1 MMKLLH
7 MKYNPKLIIVL
18 LLGLLTLL
26 FSVFINPS
34 GHFSVDEGIYHLMTR
49 SFSDSGS
56 LEIWNGY
63 VEYPSPELV
72 PSNVRAHEGRL
83 IPQYPYLYPVL
94 ASPFY
99 SIAGYHG
106 LFILNAIAFIGVV
119 WLCFALA
126 RKLFDDL
133 NIALNSCLIFIFATY
148 AWEYSQ
154 AAWPHAVS
162 MFFSTGAVYFALISA
177 RETSHG
183 KSVGFALAAG
193 AMAGFGAGVRLDV
206 VFVLPAIMALLL
218 FVRPWQARI
227 MGACLGTAPGL
238 VLLTATNYLKFGE
251 FSPFSYGRTGGATA
265 GIGPYLP
272 MVVLAL
278 VLVMSLWLLRRH
290 AVHMLQRPRTVAVSL
305 LILGLGMSTLPA
317 VRHVLSNLA
326 LGAYQLIVD
335 LRVRSPEILEPALT
349 RSPNGAMV
357 YLNMGL
363 KKSLLQSCPYL
374 PALLLPLARMVR
386 KRETHLSLSCLYL
399 VPVIIVGVYSYF
411 AWHGGLCFNLRYF
424 LPILPFTS
432 IIVALAWRELAHGLS
447 RNWRCIL
454 MFSGFL
460 AYGCYCLISTHMN
473 IQKEEA
479 IYLTLPIILATLLLF
494 FLILFAMSEPDNAH
508 MALRGAT
515 STILVI
521 TLVWSGLVAL
531 HYDFARSYALRASYS
546 NISQKASV
554 VVSSDSILFTDSLD
568 AFFGLGESDRVR
580 LAMPSYD
587 NFESFRQ
594 LVDFHIGGGRPVYL
608 SFNSQMIQSIEK
620 AGLLD
625 SLTVVPLLEH
635 QFGTLVQVVKPVE
648 TLALDGKAP
657 Q

>member
-1 MMKLLH
+1 MKHHL
-7 MKYNPKLIIVL
+7 MKYNPKLITIIVT
-18 LLGLLTLL
+18 GLLTLC
-26 FSVFINPS
+26 FSIFISPS
-34 GHFSVDEGIYHLMTR
+34 GHFSVDEGVYHLMTR
-49 SFSDSGS
+49 SFSESGS

-63 VEYPSPELV
+63 EEYPSPELV
-72 PSNVRAHEGRL
+72 PSNVRIHEGRL
-83 IPQYPYLYPVL
+83 VPQYPYLYPVL

-99 SIAGYHG
+99 GMAGYHG
-106 LFILNAIAFIGVV
+106 LFILNAIAFLGVV

-126 RKLFDDL
+126 RKLFEDL

-154 AAWPHAVS
+154 AAWPHVVS
-162 MFFSTGAVYFALISA
+162 MFFTTGAVYFALISA
-177 RETSHG
+177 QETSHR
-183 KSVGFALAAG
+183 KSMAFAFAAG
-193 AMAGFGAGVRLDV
+193 GMAGFGGGVRLDV
-206 VFVLPAIMALLL
+206 FFVFPAIVALLL
-218 FVRPWQARI
+218 FVRPRQPRMMA
-227 MGACLGTAPGL
+227 ACLGAAPGL
-238 VLLTATNYLKFGE
+238 ALLTVSNYLKFGE
-251 FSPFSYGRTGGATA
+251 IAPFSYGRTAGATA

-272 MVVLAL
+272 LVVLAL
-278 VLVMSLWLLRRH
+278 ILVMSLWLLRRH
-290 AVHMLQRPRTVAVSL
+290 AVHVLQRPRTVAVSL
-305 LILGLGMSTLPA
+305 LILGLGMSTIPA
-317 VRHVLSNLA
+317 ARHILSNLA

-357 YLNMGL
+357 YLNIGL
-363 KKSLLQSCPYL
+363 KKSLLQSCPYM

-386 KRETHLSLSCLYL
+386 KRENHLSLGCLYL
-399 VPVIIVGVYSYF
+399 VPVIFVGVYSYF

-432 IIVALAWRELAHGLS
+432 IITALAWRELAHGLS
-447 RNWRCIL
+447 RNWRYIL

-460 AYGCYCLISTHMN
+460 AYGSYCLTTRHMN
-473 IQKEEA
+473 LQKEEA

-494 FLILFAMSEPDNAH
+494 FQFLLAMKKSDNAH
-508 MALRGAT
+508 MALRGT
-515 STILVI
+515 TGTILVI

-531 HYDFARSYALRASYS
+531 HYDFARSYALRANYS

-568 AFFGLGESDRVR
+568 AFFGLGESNRVR
-580 LAMPSYD
+580 LAMPAYD

-594 LVDFHIGGGRPVYL
+594 LVDFHIGGDHPVYL
-608 SFNSQMIQSIEK
+608 SFNSEMFQRIEK
-620 AGLLD
+620 ARLLD